1 MCEHGEFDDERWLV
15 RLAVER
21 QKALTNQI
29 GPRKSKKSIFHINPS
44 IIHCSLVK
52 EKLAKD

>member
-29 GPRKSKKSIFHINPS
+29 GPRKSNKSIFHINPS